1 MIYELKDTQPVRK
14 LFEGWRETM
23 IWSCLDGIMGH
34 VYTDELQQP
43 CSAMACLGDFCFL
56 AGKPSRELVSCRP
69 DGCQNDYVIMAAS
82 SPDWHGLITSVYGKN
97 ARKRRRFAMKKE
109 PDAFH
114 TGYLRQLAGAA
125 DESVTFKMIDRKLYD
140 VCISQTWSRDFVAL
154 FKDYET
160 FCWLGLG
167 VIALKNGEPVS
178 GAASYSRYKDG
189 IEIQV
194 ETKEPYRRQGLAA
207 ACCARLILECQK
219 RGLYPS
225 WDAHNSSSA
234 SLAMKLG
241 YHLDYEYIA
250 YEIEGYGHPAHETE
264 KHGGLVPEKK
274 DCGHPEAPW
283 KVSFGGSFWKNN
295 GPAGTEL
302 ALNTSFLWGNE
313 QWFIP
318 SVYLC
323 PEGLVMDLCL
333 KARPDV
339 LKSFIDRWDLLHE
352 DAHSYSEEER
362 ARIGQE
368 HPLTAEFKPWI
379 FLDGQLQPES
389 GRCMVSWIPK
399 SCLDESFHP
408 EERMQQLL
416 KHYGLDCSMG
426 WAVYRCSFRW
436 PKRKLSGAPD
446 TSPESS
452 GDWCAGEKLSGA
464 PDGLASLG
472 LRMERMAQSFE
483 GPEFFT
489 PKTGA
494 YVPMTHPVNGQ
505 SYLLRVLDCQV
516 KKLEQAVKTPV
527 YYTLL
532 TYTVTP
538 PLADGS
544 FILKDVSEA
553 KTVPVSGIGVIGGAD
568 GPAAVF
574 IAGKNNA
581 CGPES
586 GNASE
591 NGAAPYVACS
601 SLYFYP
607 PQNIRWRMLFLEKN
621 MENLEIRQLLPM
633 T

>member
-56 AGKPSRELVSCRP
+56 AGKPSRELVSRRP

-160 FCWLGLG
+160 FCRLGLG
-167 VIALKNGEPVS
+167 VIALKNGESVS

-295 GPAGTEL
+295 GPAGRAE
-302 ALNTSFLWGNE
+302 
-313 QWFIP
+313 I
-318 SVYLC
+318 VY
-323 PEGLVMDLCL
+323 
-333 KARPDV
+333 
-339 LKSFIDRWDLLHE
+339 
-352 DAHSYSEEER
+352 
-362 ARIGQE
+362 
-368 HPLTAEFKPWI
+368 
-379 FLDGQLQPES
+379 
-389 GRCMVSWIPK
+389 
-399 SCLDESFHP
+399 
-408 EERMQQLL
+408 
-416 KHYGLDCSMG
+416 
-426 WAVYRCSFRW
+426 
-436 PKRKLSGAPD
+436 
-446 TSPESS
+446 
-452 GDWCAGEKLSGA
+452 
-464 PDGLASLG
+464 
-472 LRMERMAQSFE
+472 
-483 GPEFFT
+483 
-489 PKTGA
+489 
-494 YVPMTHPVNGQ
+494 
-505 SYLLRVLDCQV
+505 
-516 KKLEQAVKTPV
+516 
-527 YYTLL
+527 
-532 TYTVTP
+532 
-538 PLADGS
+538 
-544 FILKDVSEA
+544 
-553 KTVPVSGIGVIGGAD
+553 
-568 GPAAVF
+568 
-574 IAGKNNA
+574 
-581 CGPES
+581 
-586 GNASE
+586 
-591 NGAAPYVACS
+591 
-601 SLYFYP
+601 
-607 PQNIRWRMLFLEKN
+607 
-621 MENLEIRQLLPM
+621 
-633 T
+633 